1 MCKIVTQI
9 LRKKV
14 YNIFFTWQANSWAA
28 LVNTDT
34 GTLADSTVAVG
45 TSVAD
50 SNIAVAGM
58 PDIAA
63 AGSTVAADKPDIA
76 VDTSADKPA
85 GTVAAADTV
94 AESERCF
101 AGQQTTTSV
110 P

>member
-1 MCKIVTQI
+1 M
-9 LRKKV
+9 
-14 YNIFFTWQANSWAA
+14 
-28 LVNTDT
+28 
-34 GTLADSTVAVG
+34 AVG

-50 SNIAVAGM
+50 TFVAGTSAADSNIAAAGM

-63 AGSTVAADKPDIA
+63 VGSTVAADKPDIA